1 MLSLLAQ
8 MKVYK
13 NDILYCQG
21 DPSEEIFFI
30 IKGRVKFY
38 YKRPEPTTKQMEL
51 KAKGKIKSKVELTPI
66 NLQVEGSY
74 FGDNDVL
81 LNEGRDGRDSTAIAE
96 TECQLLLITK
106 QQILDLLKKFP
117 LVRKEMKIVAT
128 TRYYHNRK

>member
-1 MLSLLAQ
+1 

-13 NDILYCQG
+13 KDILYGQG

-38 YKRPEPTTKQMEL
+38 YERPEPTTKLMEL
-51 KAKGKIKSKVELTPI
+51 KAKGKNKSKVELTPI
-66 NLQVEGSY
+66 NMHVEGTY

-81 LNEGRDGRDSTAIAE
+81 LNQGRDGRDSTAIAE

-128 TRYYHNRK
+128 TRYHHNKR